1 MNSEIWKYP
10 ILSLSISITISTMLV
25 KWYFTAWGSAHLVDF
40 APTCTRTKPSNKPKN
55 YLILI
60 QKQQNDAEKKIYKK
74 LSVLSTKYCI
84 SSKNSL
90 YLQSDK
96 PSSSF
101 WYSGIFYSTL
111 IYFRLSLTVTKL
123 ASDVFSACFTL

>member
-1 MNSEIWKYP
+1 MNIKIWKYP
-10 ILSLSISITISTMLV
+10 ILLISISITISTMLV
-25 KWYFTAWGSAHLVDF
+25 KWYYTVRGSAHLVDF
-40 APTCTRTKPSNKPKN
+40 VPTCTRTKPSNKPKN

-60 QKQQNDAEKKIYKK
+60 RKQQNVAEKIVYKR
-74 LSVLSTKYCI
+74 LSVSSTKYCI

-96 PSSSF
+96 LSSSF

-111 IYFRLSLTVTKL
+111 INFRLSLTVTKL
-123 ASDVFSACFTL
+123 ASDVFSACLTF